1 MQVAVVVWVHLWK
14 EGKKEASI
22 VPQRQ
27 VRVVILIQVGVEGE
41 EEARV
46 VPNRPE
52 RAKATQ

>member
-1 MQVAVVVWVHLWK
+1 MQVAVVWVYLWK

-27 VRVVILIQVGVEGE
+27 ARVVILIQVGVEGE

>member
-1 MQVAVVVWVHLWK
+1 MKVAVVVWVHLWK

-41 EEARV
+41 EEAPV

>member
-14 EGKKEASI
+14 EGKEEASV

-27 VRVVILIQVGVEGE
+27 VIVVILIQVGVEGE
-41 EEARV
+41 EEARA